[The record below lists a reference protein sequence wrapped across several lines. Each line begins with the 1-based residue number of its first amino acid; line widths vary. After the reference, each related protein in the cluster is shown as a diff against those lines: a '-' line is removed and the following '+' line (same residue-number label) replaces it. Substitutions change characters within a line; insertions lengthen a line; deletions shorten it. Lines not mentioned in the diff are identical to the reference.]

1 MAVMTEE
8 VKFTDEEM
16 KQLVEL
22 QQRYQTIQNALGQ
35 LGVAKLR
42 LEQQVATFD
51 VEQNN
56 IESQFTEI
64 QNQERGFVD
73 SVNKKYGDGNLDINT
88 GVFTPRSV
96 EKTPDKTL

>member
-88 GVFTPRSV
+88 GVFTPKAV
-96 EKTPDKTL
+96 NKENK

>member
-1 MAVMTEE
+1 MTEE
-8 VKFTDEEM
+8 VKFTEEEM

>member
-1 MAVMTEE
+1 MTEE

-22 QQRYQTIQNALGQ
+22 QQRYQSIQNALGQ
-35 LGVAKLR
+35 LGVARLR
-42 LEQQVATFD
+42 LEQQVVAFD
-51 VEQNN
+51 TEENN
-56 IESQFTEI
+56 IKSQFTEI

-73 SVNKKYGDGNLDINT
+73 SVNKKYGDGNLDIST

-96 EKTPDKTL
+96 EETPDKTL

>member
-1 MAVMTEE
+1 MTEE
-8 VKFTDEEM
+8 VKFTEEEM

-88 GVFTPRSV
+88 GIFTPKEV
-96 EKTPDKTL
+96 TKTPDKTL

>member
-1 MAVMTEE
+1 MVEE

-22 QQRYQTIQNALGQ
+22 QQRYQSIQNALGQ
-35 LGVAKLR
+35 LGVARLR
-42 LEQQVATFD
+42 LEQQVVAFD
-51 VEQNN
+51 TEENN
-56 IESQFTEI
+56 IKSQFTEI

-73 SVNKKYGDGNLDINT
+73 SVNKKYGDGNLDIST

-96 EKTPDKTL
+96 EETPDKTL

>member
-1 MAVMTEE
+1 MTEE

-22 QQRYQTIQNALGQ
+22 QQKYQSVQNALGQ

-42 LEQQVATFD
+42 LEQQVAAFD
-51 VEQNN
+51 AEQVN
-56 IESQFTEI
+56 IESQFNEV

-96 EKTPDKTL
+96 EETPDKTL